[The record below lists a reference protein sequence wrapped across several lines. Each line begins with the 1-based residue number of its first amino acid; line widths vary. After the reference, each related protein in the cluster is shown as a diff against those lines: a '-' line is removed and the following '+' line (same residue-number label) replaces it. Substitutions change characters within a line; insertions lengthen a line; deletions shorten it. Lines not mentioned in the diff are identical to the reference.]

1 MGMQH
6 EASDEHPTFL
16 GYHSA
21 SSGSEAQGFGAK
33 DPEDGFEEMQEG
45 LKAEDGRLQGK
56 LSPLK
61 PVQQVFKADSLPLKA
76 GQQGLQPAAFGFD
89 GTEPW
94 LNAEDVRLVDE
105 EAGTPG
111 IGVGWLILG
120 DICVH
125 L

>member
-6 EASDEHPTFL
+6 DASDEQPNFL
-16 GYHSA
+16 GPLAA
-21 SSGSEAQGFGAK
+21 SERNEAR
-33 DPEDGFEEMQEG
+33 DLCVLHPEDGFEEMREG
-45 LKAEDGRLQGK
+45 LKAE
-56 LSPLK
+56 
-61 PVQQVFKADSLPLKA
+61 
-76 GQQGLQPAAFGFD
+76 
-89 GTEPW
+89 E
-94 LNAEDVRLVDE
+94 VRLVDE